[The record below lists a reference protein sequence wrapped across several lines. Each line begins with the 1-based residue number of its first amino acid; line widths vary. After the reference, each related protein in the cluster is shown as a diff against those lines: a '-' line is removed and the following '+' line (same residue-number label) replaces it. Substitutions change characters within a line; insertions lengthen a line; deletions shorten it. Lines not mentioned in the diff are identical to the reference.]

1 MLPHCFPIV
10 SQYWWL
16 YITLNHNFSCF
27 LNVEINKF
35 PSFPPQ
41 YCTNNT
47 MCLVCLVIEKN
58 DTTGM
63 NHHFSNDSLPIF
75 TGELHQALLGTPLPR
90 WCWASRPSPLG
101 KEIQGLF
108 AFAGHVLLWC
118 WKANTW
124 DHHETLKT
132 KGKHNSITGWLYIY
146 NIMWI
151 IMRCHGIQNIYNGN
165 HNVYIYIYVCVHNLG
180 GPSKPRSPLLNHNLN
195 MIELHM

>member
-1 MLPHCFPIV
+1 MLKSISFH
-10 SQYWWL
+10 
-16 YITLNHNFSCF
+16 H
-27 LNVEINKF
+27 
-35 PSFPPQ
+35 FPPQ

-47 MCLVCLVIEKN
+47 MCLVCLVIEKKQYHRYEPPFFEWF
-58 DTTGM
+58 TS
-63 NHHFSNDSLPIF
+63 HFHRWTPPGPFGNSVASMMLSF
-75 TGELHQALLGTPLPR
+75 T
-90 WCWASRPSPLG
+90 SKPLG

-146 NIMWI
+146 IYNIMWI
-151 IMRCHGIQNIYNGN
+151 IMRCHGIQTYIMGIIMCI
-165 HNVYIYIYVCVHNLG
+165 YIYIYMCVCVHNLG